1 LRHKKYLPFT
11 FKKLKIMRNKALLFA
26 AIALLTVTLY
36 NCNSTEE
43 LSQFGLKPEL
53 PAEPYDYSLK
63 ANALTNGVDPNGF
76 NNFGLQFNQN
86 NPQITN
92 EGATLGRVLFYD
104 PQLSINNSIS
114 CASCHKQELAFS
126 DGVAGSTGFGGKVTP
141 RNSMAIIN
149 AGFNNNLFWDSRVQ
163 SVSELAV
170 KPIQNHIEMGM
181 ESMTRLSGKLAK
193 IDYYKDLFKKA
204 FGTEQIS
211 EERIGKALAEFVC
224 SITATNSRFDQRNTN
239 NGTQFSSLESLGE
252 ELYFSPRT
260 NCNRCHAAPSFAAPD
275 FVGGEY
281 GGGTTFIVD
290 SNGQFISSSA
300 GDDVKGTANNG
311 LDLVYQDN
319 GLGNGKFRIPSL
331 RNIELT
337 APYMHDGRFTTLEE
351 VVEHYNTGVKPHNH
365 LDKNLKNAD
374 GSPLRPDLN
383 SLEQKALVAFLKTL
397 TDETTVKDV
406 KWSNPF
412 K

>member
-1 LRHKKYLPFT
+1 
-11 FKKLKIMRNKALLFA
+11 MRNKALLFA
-26 AIALLTVTLY
+26 TFTMVTVALY
-36 NCNSTEE
+36 NCRSTEE
-43 LSQFGLKPEL
+43 SSQFGLKPEL
-53 PAEPYDYSLK
+53 PAEPYDYRIKETLNLNSRF
-63 ANALTNGVDPNGF
+63 A
-76 NNFGLQFNQN
+76 NFGFQFNFN

-181 ESMTRLSGKLAK
+181 EDMTRLRAKLTK
-193 IDYYKDLFKKA
+193 IDYYKDLFKTA
-204 FGTEQIS
+204 YGTEFIT
-211 EERIGKALAEFVC
+211 EERIGSALAQFVC
-224 SITATNSRFDQRNTN
+224 SISATNSRFDQVNSINN
-239 NGTQFSSLESLGE
+239 NGMQFSSLESLGQ
-252 ELYFSPRT
+252 ELYFSERT
-260 NCNRCHAAPSFAAPD
+260 NCNRCHATPSFAAPD
-275 FVGGEY
+275 FIGGEY
-281 GGGTTFIVD
+281 GGGGSTFFVD
-290 SNGQFISSSA
+290 PHGKFIISS
-300 GDDVKGTANNG
+300 GNDVKGTANNG
-311 LDLVYQDN
+311 LDLIYQDN

-337 APYMHDGRFTTLEE
+337 APYMHDGRFNTLEE
-351 VVEHYNTGVKPHNH
+351 VVEHYNTGVKPHKH

-374 GSPLRPDLN
+374 GLPLRPNLN
-383 SLEQKALVAFLKTL
+383 SLEQKALIAFMKTL
-397 TDETTVKDV
+397 TDETTTTDI
-406 KWSNPF
+406 KWSDPF

>member
-1 LRHKKYLPFT
+1 
-11 FKKLKIMRNKALLFA
+11 MRNKALLFA
-26 AIALLTVTLY
+26 AIALVTMTLY

-63 ANALTNGVDPNGF
+63 VSVLTNGVDPTFIDPNVF
-76 NNFGLQFNQN
+76 NNFGLQFNPN
-86 NPQITN
+86 NPPITN
-92 EGATLGRVLFYD
+92 EGASLGRVLFYD

-193 IDYYKDLFKKA
+193 VDYYKDLFKKA

-211 EERIGKALAEFVC
+211 EVRIGAALAQFVC

-239 NGTQFSSLESLGE
+239 TGTQFSSLESLGE
-252 ELYFSPRT
+252 ELFFSPRT

-281 GGGTTFIVD
+281 GGGGITIKVGP
-290 SNGQFISSSA
+290 NGEFISSSSGS

-337 APYMHDGRFTTLEE
+337 APYMHDGRFNTLEE

-374 GSPLRPDLN
+374 GSPLRPNLN

-397 TDETTVKDV
+397 TDETTIKDV